1 MTRAVVGIGCR
12 KGASAEQIERAVA
25 LAEAQARGVSAMATG
40 GTKRAETGLI
50 EAGSRLGLPVVFVA
64 SADLAAAAPRAA
76 SRSSHVEAVLGL
88 PSLAETAALAA
99 AGPGSRLLAPR
110 RTVGD
115 VTFAVAVAE

>member
-1 MTRAVVGIGCR
+1 MRTVVGIGCR
-12 KGASAEQIERAVA
+12 KGASAEQIERAVSLA
-25 LAEAQARGVSAMATG
+25 LAQGHSLSAMATG
-40 GTKRAETGLI
+40 ETKRSESGVV

-76 SRSSHVEAVLGL
+76 SRSPHVEAVLGL

-99 AGPGSRLLAPR
+99 AGPGSHLLGPR
-110 RTVGD
+110 RTVGN